1 MINVT
6 ESRKKQLDFMGISEE
21 DLTLLSNHRDIFQSV
36 VNEVVD
42 RFYVHVQQQPELNAI
57 VKQFSAIDQLKES
70 MRVYWMSLADGR
82 IDEPFIDNRVRI
94 GKVHSRIGLTT
105 NWYLGAY
112 MIYLDIST
120 QIFRDVLPH
129 GWTKVIHSL
138 SKMFNL
144 DSQLVLEAY
153 MLKEQE
159 HIQDLADERQ
169 HVLLSVTEAVES
181 LVGMIVELEASTQSI
196 ADSAIST
203 AELQDNSHRLLSAL
217 QEDVDNIGEVGT
229 LIRGISDQTHLL
241 GLNAAIEAARAGDQG
256 RGFEVVANE
265 VRKLAA
271 SSKTAMGTI
280 EERLEEIERKV
291 SNVSKES
298 EQTAV
303 QAREQAARSE
313 ELAAFVLTIEKVA
326 DDLKKLKA

>member
-1 MINVT
+1 
-6 ESRKKQLDFMGISEE
+6 
-21 DLTLLSNHRDIFQSV
+21 
-36 VNEVVD
+36 
-42 RFYVHVQQQPELNAI
+42 
-57 VKQFSAIDQLKES
+57 
-70 MRVYWMSLADGR
+70 
-82 IDEPFIDNRVRI
+82 
-94 GKVHSRIGLTT
+94 
-105 NWYLGAY
+105 
-112 MIYLDIST
+112 
-120 QIFRDVLPH
+120 
-129 GWTKVIHSL
+129 
-138 SKMFNL
+138 
-144 DSQLVLEAY
+144 